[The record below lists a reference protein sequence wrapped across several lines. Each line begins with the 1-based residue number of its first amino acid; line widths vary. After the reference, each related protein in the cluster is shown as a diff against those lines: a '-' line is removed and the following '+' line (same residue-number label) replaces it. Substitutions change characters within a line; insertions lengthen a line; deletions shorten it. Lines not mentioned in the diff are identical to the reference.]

1 MMWRFYHLANAV
13 LRGLF
18 AILLDYHVTGL
29 ENVPRTG
36 PLIVAINHTSFLDPI
51 LAGVFVPREITMMAK
66 VELFRVPVAGLIAR
80 LYGAFP
86 VRRGE
91 VDRQAI
97 RKAMEVLRGGGA
109 LLMAPE
115 GTRGDTEQLQR
126 GHPGVTMIALH
137 TSAAIMPVAIWGPK
151 RFPANLARLRR
162 TRVEIAVGDP
172 FTLRKGAGKPRR
184 EEMRAMTDE
193 IMYRLAALL
202 PPEVRGVYGDLTAA
216 REDHLLP
223 LGVKRAA

>member
-1 MMWRFYHLANAV
+1 MMWFYHLANVV

-18 AILLDYHVTGL
+18 AILLDYRVTGL

-36 PLIVAINHTSFLDPI
+36 PLIVAINHTSFLDP
-51 LAGVFVPREITMMAK
+51 LLVGVFIPREVTMMGKA
-66 VELFRVPVAGLIAR
+66 ELFRIPVFGLIAR

-91 VDRQAI
+91 IDRGAL
-97 RKAMEVLRGGGA
+97 RRAMEVLQEGGA
-109 LLMAPE
+109 LMMAPE
-115 GTRGDTEQLQR
+115 GTRGGTEQLQR
-126 GHPGVTMIALH
+126 GRHGVTMIALR
-137 TSAAIMPVAIWGPK
+137 TGAAILPVAIWGPK
-151 RFPANLARLRR
+151 RFPTNLARLRR
-162 TRVEIAVGDP
+162 TRVGMAVGEP
-172 FTLRKGAGKPRR
+172 FTLKKGAGKPSR
-184 EEMRAMTDE
+184 EEVRAMTDE

-202 PPEVRGVYGDLTAA
+202 PPEVRGVYSDLTAA

>member
-1 MMWRFYHLANAV
+1 MMWWFYHLANVV

-18 AILLDYHVTGL
+18 AILLDYQVTGV
-29 ENVPRTG
+29 ENVPQTG
-36 PLIVAINHTSFLDPI
+36 PLIVAINHTSFLDP
-51 LAGVFVPREITMMAK
+51 LLVGVFIPREVTMMAK
-66 VELFRVPVAGLIAR
+66 VELFRTPVFGLIVR

-86 VRRGE
+86 IRRGE

-115 GTRGDTEQLQR
+115 GTRGGTEQLQQ
-126 GHPGVTMIALH
+126 GHHGVTMIALH
-137 TSAAIMPVAIWGPK
+137 TGAAILPVAIWGPK
-151 RFPANLARLRR
+151 HFWSNVARLRR
-162 TRVEIAVGDP
+162 TRVGMAVGEP
-172 FTLRKGAGKPRR
+172 FTLKSEAAKPSR

-202 PPEVRGVYGDLTAA
+202 PPEVRGVYSDLTAA
-216 REDHLLP
+216 RKDHLLP